1 MDRPHTGRKRNE
13 AAREAILDA
22 AMRLL
27 ERPGGEPVTVDVLAA
42 EAGVGKQTIYRWWKS
57 KGEVFLEAMDRNAR
71 TVVPEPD
78 TGSLAEDLELFL
90 GATFRGGDDPA
101 TTSVLRAL
109 AIEAAGNSQV
119 AEMLREFTGRRRDV
133 LQAILERGRRRGELA
148 ADSDL
153 ELVVDEVFGLLWYR
167 ILLQHRG
174 FGPTVA
180 GTLTRTLIRG
190 NS

>member
-27 ERPGGEPVTVDVLAA
+27 QRGSGEPVTVDTLAA

-57 KGEVFLEAMDRNAR
+57 KGEVFLDAMDRNAR
-71 TVVPEPD
+71 AIVPEPD

-90 GATFRGGDDPA
+90 AATFRGGDDSA
-101 TTSVLRAL
+101 TTNVLRAVAL
-109 AIEAAGNSQV
+109 EAAGNPAV
-119 AEMLREFTGRRRDV
+119 AELLRGFTGRRRDA
-133 LQAILERGRRRGELA
+133 LHTILERGRTRGELA
-148 ADSDL
+148 ADADL
-153 ELVVDEVFGLLWYR
+153 DLVVDEIFGLLWYR

-174 FGPTVA
+174 FGPTLAATV
-180 GTLTRTLIRG
+180 TRTIMKG